1 MHVDALI
8 KSLEYEIVPLYVFNR
23 AFLPTQAAAQQHVH
37 VDVLIKSGQSSS
49 KKEAELLV
57 MQQKEFIL
65 SPLAE
70 LDAQVLRLD

>member
-1 MHVDALI
+1 M
-8 KSLEYEIVPLYVFNR
+8 
-23 AFLPTQAAAQQHVH
+23 H

-70 LDAQVLRLD
+70 LDAQVLRLE